1 MKRKSIFI
9 CLIFALVFS
18 FSVTNVHATNFSK
31 DEDKYIKLC
40 SSSNLTK
47 DKESVCREFNDYLKD
62 KNSSIAQD
70 INDQQDDLKDT
81 KNTLKS
87 LNKKIDKLED
97 HITKLEKEID
107 YVQKNISK
115 LQVQIKKKNTLI
127 GKRMYSMQDV
137 YNSDAFITYVFRA
150 QSIKDIFSR
159 IASLNQLTD
168 YEEELAKGLKEDRN
182 DLKKQEETLSDS
194 QAALTREKR
203 KTKKLQQKAVKL
215 KAAQELKLAKT
226 KDEKTKLTAAQA
238 KIDAALDAMIARD
251 QTSTVNYTGG
261 VGKGSEVGKEICKKA
276 LSKLGKRYWWSK
288 TGPDYFD
295 CSGLVYWAHNAAGVP
310 ISRQSAAGYS
320 QSGVPVSKASL
331 SAGDIITF
339 SYGSGV
345 AHVGI
350 YLGNGYFVHASGK
363 GSGTVGQDP
372 NQCVKVATLAGRWQ
386 GYVFNYRRLYQH

>member
-150 QSIKDIFSR
+150 QSIK
-159 IASLNQLTD
+159 
-168 YEEELAKGLKEDRN
+168 
-182 DLKKQEETLSDS
+182 
-194 QAALTREKR
+194 AARGFP
-203 KTKKLQQKAVKL
+203 
-215 KAAQELKLAKT
+215 
-226 KDEKTKLTAAQA
+226 
-238 KIDAALDAMIARD
+238 
-251 QTSTVNYTGG
+251 SHGG
-261 VGKGSEVGKEICKKA
+261 
-276 LSKLGKRYWWSK
+276 
-288 TGPDYFD
+288 
-295 CSGLVYWAHNAAGVP
+295 
-310 ISRQSAAGYS
+310 
-320 QSGVPVSKASL
+320 KASSMSTMGL
-331 SAGDIITF
+331 NRFSAHLILNAPFTSSRLLVPSRSC
-339 SYGSGV
+339 SYE
-345 AHVGI
+345 
-350 YLGNGYFVHASGK
+350 YRYAS
-363 GSGTVGQDP
+363 SASSQ
-372 NQCVKVATLAGRWQ
+372 
-386 GYVFNYRRLYQH
+386 RRSESSFDQERASFA